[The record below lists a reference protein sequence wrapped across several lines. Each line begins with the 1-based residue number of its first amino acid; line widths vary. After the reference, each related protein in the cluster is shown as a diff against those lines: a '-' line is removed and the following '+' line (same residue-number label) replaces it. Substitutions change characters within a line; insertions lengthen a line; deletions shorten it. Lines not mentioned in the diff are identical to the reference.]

1 METPAF
7 AKMCGKKFTTRNK
20 KTRLSAGKSLLF
32 PGGIERTFTMYQK
45 TKSLDQKI
53 QIICANGFSGS
64 SSEGV
69 NLSDILTVNMPDDCE
84 IQTVDSG
91 VRFNAEFYEIVS
103 CLPQSTKLLLAGKS
117 MGAYKILKEV
127 DEATNLLLSFQ
138 AVSILTVDPHYPLQ
152 ADKLMPINALKYS
165 PLLYMSNL
173 RQTEHYPTGA
183 RVRGADN
190 HTFKDSLINHFNIV
204 RQPEVIQALM
214 RCLGYLRLK
223 QAQ

>member
-1 METPAF
+1 
-7 AKMCGKKFTTRNK
+7 
-20 KTRLSAGKSLLF
+20 
-32 PGGIERTFTMYQK
+32 MYQK

-84 IQTVDSG
+84 IQPVDSG
-91 VRFNAEFYEIVS
+91 TRFNAEFYEIVS
-103 CLPQSTKLLLAGKS
+103 CLPLSTRLLLAGKS
-117 MGAYKILKEV
+117 MGAYKILKAV
-127 DEATNLLLSFQ
+127 DEATTLLLSFQ
-138 AVSILTVDPHYPLQ
+138 AVSILTVDPHYPVV

-190 HTFKDSLINHFNIV
+190 YTFKDSLINHFNIV
-204 RQPEVIQALM
+204 RQPEVIQSFM

>member
-1 METPAF
+1 L
-7 AKMCGKKFTTRNK
+7 GKNLLLQGIK

-64 SSEGV
+64 SSEV
-69 NLSDILTVNMPDDCE
+69 NLSDIITVNMPDDCE

-117 MGAYKILKEV
+117 MGAYKILREFG
-127 DEATNLLLSFQ
+127 ESTSLLLSFQ

-152 ADKLMPINALKYS
+152 ADRGIPINALKYS
-165 PLLYMSNL
+165 PLIYMSNL
-173 RQTEHYPTGA
+173 RQKAHYPTGA
-183 RVRGADN
+183 NVRGADN
-190 HTFKDSLINHFNIV
+190 YTFKDSLINHFNIV
-204 RQPEVIQALM
+204 RQPEVIRSLM
-214 RCLGYLRLK
+214 RCINYLRLIPAK
-223 QAQ
+223 